1 VRDVVD
7 ARDLNADE
15 DRARHGRFSFHD
27 RGGSTN
33 RAGRDGDGA
42 TPRLNDPPP
51 PPMPTPRD
59 TSPPSTPLATLPLDL
74 DPDLWSGPPLP

>member
-27 RGGSTN
+27 REGNTN
-33 RAGRDGDGA
+33 RAGWELRTTRA
-42 TPRLNDPPP
+42 SRKAIAEQF
-51 PPMPTPRD
+51 
-59 TSPPSTPLATLPLDL
+59 SF
-74 DPDLWSGPPLP
+74 